1 MFGAYSNDV
10 LLISRFAVVGLFGL
24 SALHK
29 LTGFKSFRESIQT
42 YLPIRNSAAAVLS
55 IFLLIS
61 ELIVI
66 MSVLLGGPW
75 LPNGLGLALTL
86 LVLYSVALTNQ
97 MAAGRQESCNCFYG
111 TNDEIS
117 PASLL
122 RNALILS
129 ILLAAMLALD
139 GKTTAQ
145 DQPIAPGRMVALSA
159 LAVCLVA
166 GIVRVPNWLNRW
178 LTPETQPIPG
188 HSRG

>member
-29 LTGFKSFRESIQT
+29 ITGFKSFRESIKT
-42 YLPIRNSAAAVLS
+42 HLPIRDLAAAVLS
-55 IFLLIS
+55 TFLVIG
-61 ELIVI
+61 ELFVI
-66 MSVLLGGPW
+66 TSVLIGGSW
-75 LPNGLGLALTL
+75 LQHGLGLALTL

-97 MAAGRQESCNCFYG
+97 MASGQQGSCNCFYG
-111 TNDEIS
+111 TNDRVS

-122 RNALILS
+122 RNLLILS